1 MPRMVDLNATTYWWV
16 TGEAEPATAAAVT
29 AGVNISQYVV
39 ASTKV
44 GPTSSDTVSEK
55 SITDTSNAVVPVI
68 GNYEGTLVL
77 FRDLTAGAPTA
88 NDPLATIAAASGVV
102 GWIVKRV
109 GYASTVAAA
118 AAQKVDRF
126 KFMTDTPQKSGGEG
140 DGYLK
145 VTIPLLQQGSYKVEV
160 ALT

>member
-1 MPRMVDLNATTYWWV
+1 MPRMVDLAATTYTWV
-16 TGEAEPATAAAVT
+16 AGETEPVTAAAVT
-29 AGVNISQYVV
+29 AGANISQYTV
-39 ASTKV
+39 ASTKI
-44 GPTSSDTVSEK
+44 GPTSSDTVNEK
-55 SITDTSNAVVPVI
+55 SIADTSNAVVPII
-68 GNYEGTLVL
+68 GNYEGNLVL

-88 NDPLATIAAASGVV
+88 NDPMTTIAAVSGVV

-109 GYASTVAAA
+109 GFASTVPMA

-145 VTIPLLQQGSYKVEV
+145 VVIPLLQQGVYRVEV

>member
-1 MPRMVDLNATTYWWV
+1 MPRMVDLATTTYWWV
-16 TGEAEPATAAAVT
+16 AGDAEPTTATATAA
-29 AGVNISQYVV
+29 GVNFSQYVV
-39 ASTKV
+39 ATTKV
-44 GPTSSDTVSEK
+44 GPVSSDTVNEK
-55 SITDTSNAVVPVI
+55 SITDTSNSVVPII
-68 GNYEGTLVL
+68 GNYEGNLVL

-88 NDPLATIAAASGVV
+88 NDPLTTIGAASGVV
-102 GWIVKRV
+102 GWLVKRV
-109 GYASTVAAA
+109 GYTSTTAMA

-145 VTIPLLQQGSYKVEV
+145 VTIPMLQQGVYRTEI

>member
-1 MPRMVDLNATTYWWV
+1 MPRMVDLAATTIVWV
-16 TGEAEPATAAAVT
+16 SGETEPVTAAAVT
-29 AGVNISQYVV
+29 AGKNISEYVV

-44 GPTSSDTVSEK
+44 APASSDTVNEK
-55 SITDTSNAVVPVI
+55 SITDTSNAVVPII
-68 GNYEGTLVL
+68 GNYEGNLVL

-88 NDPLATIAAASGVV
+88 NDPMTTIGAASGVV

-109 GYASTVAAA
+109 GYTSTTAMA
-118 AAQKVDRF
+118 AAQKVDRY
-126 KFMTDTPQKSGGEG
+126 KFMTDTPQPSGGEG

-145 VTIPLLQQGSYKVEV
+145 VTIPMLQQGVYRLQA

>member
-1 MPRMVDLNATTYWWV
+1 MARMVDLATTTYVWV
-16 TGEAEPATAAAVT
+16 AGETEPVTAAAVT
-29 AGVNISQYVV
+29 AGTNISAYVV

-44 GPTSSDTVSEK
+44 GPTSSDTVNEK
-55 SITDTSNAVVPVI
+55 SITDTSNSVVPII

-77 FRDLTAGAPTA
+77 HRDLTAGAPTA
-88 NDPLATIAAASGVV
+88 NDPLTTIGKASGIV
-102 GWIVKRV
+102 GWLVKRV
-109 GYASTVAAA
+109 GYTSTTAMAAT
-118 AAQKVDRF
+118 QTVDRF

-145 VTIPLLQQGSYKVEV
+145 VTIPMLQQGVFRTEI